1 VEQELPE
8 NEKEPV
14 PYEKISKTDIHVIC

>member
-8 NEKEPV
+8 NEKEPI
-14 PYEKISKTDIHVIC
+14 PYEKISKTNIHVIC